1 MEDGNVKIKIVP
13 KIVKQQVKNDDLKIF
28 FTKLMAIF
36 NDEYPD
42 GDVGGNIVSEKGS
55 KGGKIHIHLLSPE
68 NESDEKH
75 TENID
80 SLLHEECGNKFTYE
94 VELTTGYIPDSE
106 YQDMNLEDNDEEI
119 KGRSYYSINVW
130 SSSDLSSDLSKDV
143 NSDVNKIKPV
153 IQNKLQLSLSQIN
166 ELKEGINYY
175 NSIGK
180 SHMVRQDNS
189 FDIIEEQM
197 LSFNN
202 KYRDHVRQKFSE
214 VFIKNKENI
223 STTKPTILSNDL
235 ENLPKAILS
244 NDLENLPKA
253 ILSNDLENLPKAILS
268 NDLENLLRWL
278 PILLEREIA
287 LYSIKR
293 CQLRVSDWLNPV
305 FLQFY
310 LHKGLSIRDNLDP
323 NSYVQNK
330 NLLNRLLNFE
340 LGPLDIVTAQP
351 HTIFP
356 ERWKEI
362 EQERLRLA
370 EASSKQSMAGTTT
383 LFKCGKCKGQICR
396 YMEQQTRS
404 CDEAM
409 TTFIT
414 CMNCGNRWKE

>member
-235 ENLPKAILS
+235 ENL
-244 NDLENLPKA
+244 
-253 ILSNDLENLPKAILS
+253 
-268 NDLENLLRWL
+268 LRWL